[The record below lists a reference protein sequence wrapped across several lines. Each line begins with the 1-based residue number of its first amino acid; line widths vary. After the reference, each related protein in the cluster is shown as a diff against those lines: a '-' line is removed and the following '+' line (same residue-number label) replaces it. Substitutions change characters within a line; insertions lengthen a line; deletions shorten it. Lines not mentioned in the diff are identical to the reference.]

1 MKRTGVRVKERTL
14 AILKPDCVQNNNT
27 GKVIDH
33 LLNAGFKIIAMK
45 MTKLTPATAGEF
57 YAVHKE
63 RPFYGE
69 LVDFMTESRVVPLVL
84 EKENA
89 VAELRKTI
97 GATDPAEA
105 EAGTVRKLYAESKGR
120 NVIHASDSPE
130 NAIIEIKFFFS
141 EQELIEN
148 N

>member
-1 MKRTGVRVKERTL
+1 MKEQTL
-14 AILKPDCVQNNNT
+14 AILKPDCVQKNQI

-33 LLNAGFKIIAMK
+33 LLNAGFKIVAMK
-45 MTKLTPATAGEF
+45 MVHLTRESAGEF

-63 RPFYGE
+63 RLFYPNLLG
-69 LVDFMTESRVVPLVL
+69 FMTESEVVPMVL

-105 EAGTVRKLYAESKGR
+105 ADGTVRKLYAESKQN
-120 NVIHASDSPE
+120 NVIHASDSLE
-130 NAIIEIKFFFS
+130 NAQIEVSFFFS
-141 EQELIEN
+141 KKEIIDN
-148 N
+148 KS